1 MVQLWPLLGLLL
13 LRTQKKSIKKNITE
27 LNTKIESIEERYA
40 LGELDNVIY
49 KKFKDKYET
58 QKEELQSK
66 IENPTLN
73 SSNLE
78 LAIDKALSLSASLEK
93 IWTEGD
99 LKQKQ
104 KLQNLVFPSGLGYDK
119 SNDRVRTPKV
129 NAIFG
134 SIPILTKEI
143 SNIKNGE
150 PIPVNQFSDLVTSAG
165 FKPAT
170 S

>member
-1 MVQLWPLLGLLL
+1 MTYTYDNITKD

-40 LGELDNVIY
+40 LGELDNAIY

-78 LAIDKALSLSASLEK
+78 LAIDKALSLSASL
-93 IWTEGD
+93 
-99 LKQKQ
+99 
-104 KLQNLVFPSGLGYDK
+104 
-119 SNDRVRTPKV
+119 
-129 NAIFG
+129 
-134 SIPILTKEI
+134 
-143 SNIKNGE
+143 
-150 PIPVNQFSDLVTSAG
+150 
-165 FKPAT
+165 
-170 S
+170 